1 MTIGLT
7 SHSFDAPRHRT
18 HYWAAGP
25 VAGPLMM
32 FLHGWP
38 GIGLIWR
45 AQVETLAARGWRCI
59 APDLRGYGG
68 SSAPAETEAYAVQES
83 VHDMVELH
91 DHLGSR
97 PAVWV
102 GHDLGSPV
110 AAALAAHHSERC
122 RGLVLV
128 SVPYFPDGFAIGNLL
143 PLINREIYPA
153 NLYPDGQWD
162 YYRFYQTH
170 FDQTVSDFEADIPA
184 TLAAI
189 YRSGSPASQTEVYR
203 SALVTRSGGWF
214 GAARR
219 GPKISPDPA
228 LWPAADFDVLIAAS
242 RSTGFRPV
250 NAWYLNDD
258 ANTAYAGAAAHGGR
272 LAMPVLFVNGDYD
285 GLFDIALSRIG
296 EPMRAACA
304 DLSVTQHQAGHWLP
318 LECKTGLSDDIA
330 AWASSKRLAE
340 GH

>member
-1 MTIGLT
+1 MI
-7 SHSFDAPRHRT
+7 
-18 HYWAAGP
+18 
-25 VAGPLMM
+25 

-68 SSAPAETEAYAVQES
+68 SLAPAETEAYAVQEI

-102 GHDLGSPV
+102 GHDLGGPI
-110 AAALAAHHSERC
+110 AAALAAHYPDRC

-128 SVPYFPDGFAIGNLL
+128 SVPYFSDGFAIGNLL
-143 PLINREIYPA
+143 PLINRQIYPA
-153 NLYPDGQWD
+153 DLYPDGQWD
-162 YYRFYQTH
+162 YYRFYRTH
-170 FDQTVSDFEADIPA
+170 FDQTVSDFEADIAA

-189 YRSGSPASQTEVYR
+189 YRPGSPASQNQVYR
-203 SALVTRSGGWF
+203 SALVTRNGGWF
-214 GAARR
+214 GAARLA
-219 GPKISPDPA
+219 PKATSDPG
-228 LWPAADFDVLIAAS
+228 LWPPADFEALIAAF
-242 RSTGFRPV
+242 RSTGFKPA

-258 ANTAYAGAAAHGGR
+258 ANTAYARAAAHGGR
-272 LAMPVLFVNGDYD
+272 LTMPVLFVNGDYD
-285 GLFDIALSRIG
+285 GLFDIVHSRIG
-296 EPMRAACA
+296 DPMRAACA

-318 LECKTGLSDDIA
+318 LERKTGLSDDIA
-330 AWASSKRLAE
+330 AWASTKRLAQS
-340 GH
+340 H